1 MKSRDVVA
9 VVLRGS
15 GGTLTAG
22 YDLTA
27 GTGSGCAV
35 ELRGGLATLYGAKGP
50 EPREGTWDP
59 VGDYQFMGNN
69 ARGS

>member
-35 ELRGGLATLYGAKGP
+35 ELRGGLVHALRGEGP
-50 EPREGTWDP
+50 
-59 VGDYQFMGNN
+59 
-69 ARGS
+69 